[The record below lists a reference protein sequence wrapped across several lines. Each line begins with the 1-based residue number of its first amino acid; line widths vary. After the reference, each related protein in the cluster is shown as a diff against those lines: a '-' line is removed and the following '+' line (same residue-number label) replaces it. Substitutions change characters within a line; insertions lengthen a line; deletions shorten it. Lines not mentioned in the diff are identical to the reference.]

1 MRTLARAAAGSL
13 VALFVAF
20 ALVAAAVAALGIMGT
35 RSAASQ
41 GNAIAGDELTTAVVS
56 GQLARDMDAAYAAGQ
71 AAVRPADPAMRPR
84 LLGTLYTSLFP
95 AVDAQLFSLQRLH
108 AGDRPAERADLELLI
123 RQWTAVR
130 DLLSPPELPSQPDLT
145 AQQAA

>member
-1 MRTLARAAAGSL
+1 MRTLARAATSSLAGLGAALSL
-13 VALFVAF
+13 
-20 ALVAAAVAALGIMGT
+20 AAVAVAVIGMLGT
-35 RSAASQ
+35 RSAVRH

-71 AAVRPADPAMRPR
+71 AAVRAADPAMRSR

-95 AVDAQLFSLQRLH
+95 AVDAQMFSLQRLH

-123 RQWTAVR
+123 RQW
-130 DLLSPPELPSQPDLT
+130 
-145 AQQAA
+145 